1 LAARADWK
9 VGRVCGIAGIATS
22 HPDASLR
29 PAADRMAASMKHRG
43 PDSQGVQEFPS
54 CLLVNARLSIIDLSD
69 RGRMPMSSP
78 DGQTWITYNGESYN
92 AGELRADLE
101 QRGHSFRTT
110 SDTEVVLHLYLE
122 YGEGFVEKLRGMFAF
137 AIWDACE
144 CKLVLGRD
152 RLGIKPL
159 YVHKSG
165 GQLVF
170 ASEHKAL
177 VASGLVPR
185 QLDPAGLRAF
195 LQLGHIPPPWSA
207 ISGVTPLEP
216 GHIGVWKDGAWR
228 TEAYWS
234 LSPHSS
240 SLPSNVRLAEDL
252 SEVLLDAM
260 RNHLVSDVPVVIF
273 LSGGMD
279 SACLGALACAAGAK
293 NLSAMTVGFGE
304 TEFDESG
311 LTRRTADALGIPL
324 EVVML
329 EARRVEADLDR
340 AIWALDEPSV
350 DGLNSYWISKLGAEA
365 GFKVA
370 LSGQGGDELFGGYDS
385 LAWFERFNT
394 VARLAR
400 PLPSA
405 LFERLLDQ
413 NAFPFRWRKLSYL
426 MGAHDPFVAAQLAV
440 KVLFLDRDVRELIS
454 PSFSRNGHHAEAT
467 DHLTY
472 WSKQVENEDLRERL
486 AFMDIHT
493 HLEPR
498 LLRDLD
504 AMSMA
509 HSIEVRPVFLDH
521 RVVEFLL
528 RVPSSIRM
536 KQKKLLLDAAKRFLP
551 PALLSDLESRRKR
564 TFTFPF
570 QRWLSHDMRNIVK
583 DTFAPERLR
592 RTGILEPAAVN
603 RLWDHYQRSEGA
615 VGWSRIWN
623 LFVLQR
629 WCELM
634 QVSP

>member
-1 LAARADWK
+1 
-9 VGRVCGIAGIATS
+9 
-22 HPDASLR
+22 
-29 PAADRMAASMKHRG
+29 MAASLKHRG
-43 PDSQGVQEFPS
+43 PDSQGVQEFAS

-101 QRGHSFRTT
+101 RRGHSFRTT
-110 SDTEVVLHLYLE
+110 SDTEVVLHLYQE
-122 YGEGFVEKLRGMFAF
+122 YGERFVEKLRGMFAF
-137 AIWDACE
+137 AIWDVRE
-144 CKLVLGRD
+144 RKLVLGRD

-159 YVHKSG
+159 YLHESG

-170 ASEHKAL
+170 ASELKTL
-177 VASGLVPR
+177 LASGLVSR

-207 ISGVTPLEP
+207 IRGVSPLLP
-216 GHIGVWKDGAWR
+216 GHIGVWKDGQWR
-228 TEAYWS
+228 TEPYWS

-240 SLPSNVRLAEDL
+240 PRISTDHLAADL

-260 RNHLVSDVPVVIF
+260 RKHLVSDVPVLIF
-273 LSGGMD
+273 LSGGTD
-279 SACLGALACAAGAK
+279 SACLGALARAAGAE

-304 TEFDESG
+304 AEFDESK
-311 LTRRTADALGIPL
+311 LTRRTAEALGIPL
-324 EVVML
+324 EVVTL
-329 EARRVEADLDR
+329 EARRVEADLDH
-340 AIWALDEPSV
+340 AVWALDEPSV

-385 LAWFERFNT
+385 LAWFERFNA
-394 VARLAR
+394 VARWAR
-400 PLPSA
+400 PLPA
-405 LFERLLDQ
+405 MPFGRLLDQ

-426 MGAHDPFVAAQLAV
+426 IGADDPFVAAQLAV
-440 KVLFLDRDVRELIS
+440 KVLFLDRDVRELVS
-454 PSFSRNGHHAEAT
+454 PSFSRNGRHAEAR
-467 DHLTY
+467 DHLAY
-472 WSKQVENEDLRERL
+472 WSKQVEKEDLRERL

-528 RVPSSIRM
+528 PVPSSIRM
-536 KQKKLLLDAAKRFLP
+536 QQKRLLLDAAKAFLP
-551 PALLSDLESRRKR
+551 PALLADLTSRRKR

-570 QRWLSHDMRNIVK
+570 QHWLSHDLRNVLK
-583 DTFAPERLR
+583 EAFSPGRLR
-592 RTGILEPAAVN
+592 RTGVLEPAAVN
-603 RLWDHYQRSEGA
+603 RLWDRYERSEGA
-615 VGWSRIWN
+615 VGWSRIWD

>member
-1 LAARADWK
+1 M
-9 VGRVCGIAGIATS
+9 CGIAGIATIR
-22 HPDASLR
+22 PDLSLR

-43 PDSQGVQEFPS
+43 PDSQGVQEFRS
-54 CLLVNARLSIIDLSD
+54 CVLVNARLSIIDLSE
-69 RGRMPMSSP
+69 RGRMPMSSA
-78 DGQTWITYNGESYN
+78 DGQTWITYNGETYN
-92 AGELRADLE
+92 AAELRAELE
-101 QRGHSFRTT
+101 KRGHSFRTT
-110 SDTEVVLHLYLE
+110 TDTEVVLHLYQE
-122 YGEGFVEKLRGMFAF
+122 YGQRFVDKLRGMFAF
-137 AIWDACE
+137 AIWDARE
-144 CKLVLGRD
+144 RKLILGRD

-159 YVHKSG
+159 YLHLSN

-170 ASEHKAL
+170 ASEIKTL
-177 VASGLVPR
+177 LASGLVPR
-185 QLDPAGLRAF
+185 TLEPAGLRAF

-207 ISGVTPLEP
+207 IRDVTPLPP
-216 GHIGVWKDGAWR
+216 GHIGTWQNGQWR

-234 LSPHSS
+234 LSPPS
-240 SLPSNVRLAEDL
+240 SLSHASTHLAADL

-260 RNHLVSDVPVVIF
+260 RNHLVSDVPVLIF
-273 LSGGMD
+273 LSGGTD
-279 SACLGALACAAGAK
+279 SACLGALARAAGAQ

-304 TEFDESG
+304 AEFDESG

-324 EVVML
+324 QVVKL
-329 EARRVEADLDR
+329 EARRVEADLDH

-385 LAWFERFNT
+385 LAWFERFNN
-394 VARLAR
+394 VARWAR
-400 PLPSA
+400 PLPA
-405 LFERLLDQ
+405 NPLRRMLDQ
-413 NAFPFRWRKLSYL
+413 DAFPFRWRKLSYL
-426 MGAHDPFVAAQLAV
+426 IGADDPFVAAQLAV
-440 KVLFLDRDVRELIS
+440 KLLFLDRDVTELVT
-454 PSFSRNGHHAEAT
+454 PAFARNGHPPEARE
-467 DHLTY
+467 HLEY
-472 WSKQVENEDLRERL
+472 WSRQVEKEDLRERL

-528 RVPSSIRM
+528 PVPSSIRM
-536 KQKKLLLDAAKRFLP
+536 QQKRLLLDAAKRFVP
-551 PALLSDLESRRKR
+551 AALLADLASRRKR

-570 QRWLSHDMRNIVK
+570 PRWLSHDLRNVLK
-583 DTFAPERLR
+583 EAFSPDRLR
-592 RTGILEPAAVN
+592 HTGVLEPAAVG
-603 RLWDHYQRSEGA
+603 RLWAHYQRSEGA
-615 VGWSRIWN
+615 VGWSRVWN